1 MINYILNLLNSFL
14 RTEFIILFE
23 RIELLEKGFK
33 DMNVMLSILSEQ
45 ITKTQQVQQQAIE
58 AIQKIAS
65 EIQSQAEDQ
74 EAIKTLA
81 DNLKA
86 STDAL
91 ASSVSAV
98 IPPAPQQ

>member
-1 MINYILNLLNSFL
+1 MNSFL

-33 DMNVMLSILSEQ
+33 DMNIMLSILSEQ

-98 IPPAPQQ
+98 TPPAPQQ

>member
-1 MINYILNLLNSFL
+1 MINYILNLLNNFL
-14 RTEFIILFE
+14 RTEFVILFE

-45 ITKTQQVQQQAIE
+45 VTKTQQVQQQAIE

-65 EIQSQAEDQ
+65 EIQSQAADQ

-98 IPPAPQQ
+98 TPPAPQQ

>member
-98 IPPAPQQ
+98 TPPAPQQ

>member
-33 DMNVMLSILSEQ
+33 DMNIMLSILSEQ

-98 IPPAPQQ
+98 TPPAPQQ